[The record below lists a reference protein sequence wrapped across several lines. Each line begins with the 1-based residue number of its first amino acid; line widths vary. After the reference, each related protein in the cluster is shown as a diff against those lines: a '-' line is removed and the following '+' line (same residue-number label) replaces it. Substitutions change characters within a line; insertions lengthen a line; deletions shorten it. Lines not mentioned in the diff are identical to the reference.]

1 MNRDIEFLEETH
13 EYLVDG
19 VLTPSVSTIISPIA
33 SFYYDTLISTSYDSE
48 LTANVVKKACKRG
61 NAIHKATEDL
71 DLGKEYEIEDK
82 WKDYVL
88 QYKKFKAIKKPE
100 IIEIEKQ
107 LTDGQV
113 CGTIDRVMVI
123 DGVRWLVDIKTSS
136 AINTILIELQE
147 GGYSRL
153 AQANDLKIDKFA
165 VLHLT
170 KTNYKFQEITPNIYM
185 FEILLKN
192 YITNK
197 EIEKYKK
204 ENIK

>member
-1 MNRDIEFLEETH
+1 MNKDIEFLEDTH
-13 EYLVDG
+13 EYLVNG
-19 VLTPSVSTIISPIA
+19 VLKPSVSEILRPIT
-33 SFYYDTLISTSYDSE
+33 SYYYDTLISSSYDSE
-48 LTANVVKKACKRG
+48 LTAGMVKNACIRG
-61 NAIHKATEDL
+61 SAIHKATEDL
-71 DLGKEYEIEDK
+71 DLGKEVINADK
-82 WKDYVL
+82 WKDYLL
-88 QYKKFKAIKKPE
+88 QYKKFKALKKPE

-113 CGTIDRVMVI
+113 CGTIDRIMII

-147 GGYSRL
+147 GGYSRI

-170 KTNYKFQEITPNIYM
+170 KNSYKFKEIIPNIYM
-185 FEILLKN
+185 FEVLLKN